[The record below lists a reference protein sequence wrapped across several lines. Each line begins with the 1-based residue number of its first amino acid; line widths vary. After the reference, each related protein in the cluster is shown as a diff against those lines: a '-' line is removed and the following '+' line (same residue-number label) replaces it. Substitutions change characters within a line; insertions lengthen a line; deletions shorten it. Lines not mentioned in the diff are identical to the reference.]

1 MQLDSSHKDKYVC
14 IISLLRAVLCAMILF
29 SQGHICVY
37 DRSVKE
43 GTVCN
48 ETVLTRA

>member
-1 MQLDSSHKDKYVC
+1 MQLDSTNKGKYVC

-29 SQGHICVY
+29 SQGQICVY
-37 DRSVKE
+37 DKSVKG
-43 GTVCN
+43 GTECN